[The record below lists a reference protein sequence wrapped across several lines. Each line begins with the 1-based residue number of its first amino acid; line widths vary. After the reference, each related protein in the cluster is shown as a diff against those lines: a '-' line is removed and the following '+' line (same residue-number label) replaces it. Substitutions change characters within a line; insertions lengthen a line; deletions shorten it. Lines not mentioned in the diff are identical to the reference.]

1 MSVLLRRPDQSTVTM
16 SDEDAAYWLKNSRY
30 VVIDRTKDPELSED
44 AEKVL
49 AETNPVSSAED
60 DFKEDEK
67 APKK

>member
-1 MSVLLRRPDQSTVTM
+1 MSVTLRKPDQTTVVM

-30 VVIDRTKDPELSED
+30 VVIDRTEDPDLSKD
-44 AEKVL
+44 AEEVL

>member
-1 MSVLLRRPDQSTVTM
+1 M
-16 SDEDAAYWLKNSRY
+16 SDKDAAYWLKNSRY
-30 VVIDRTKDPELSED
+30 AVIGRTEDPDLSED